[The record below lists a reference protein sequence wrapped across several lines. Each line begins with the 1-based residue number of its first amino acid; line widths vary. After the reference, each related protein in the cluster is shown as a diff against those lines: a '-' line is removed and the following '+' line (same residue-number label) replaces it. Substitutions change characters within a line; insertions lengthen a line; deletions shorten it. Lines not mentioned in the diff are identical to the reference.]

1 MALSSLDPLGRAGGV
16 LPSAD
21 PSALEVAMDRNKQ
34 EDELAKGIQ
43 AIKAQEKAAAAD
55 NKQKEREAADKRKTA
70 LADGTLWFA
79 HTLEGQ
85 KAYSNLVN
93 SRAKRYQDYEA
104 GIGADP
110 DMEGTDAYIADQIEL
125 QAWNQMNANS
135 EQLRGDHAKVKQYIM
150 ENRDLYTDDALEKTD
165 EEYAN
170 PEYLKNGELPNTL
183 VALIDLNK
191 AIENQ
196 FGAIEAEVAAW
207 ANPASDGGIVSG
219 SRTRVL
225 PQSLKAQA
233 EGMAA
238 MDPNLSAKLGE
249 TMGNYTPEKQKAIK
263 ALAAANGISETAAV
277 ALDLATAKYGA
288 VQWEAGRTQ
297 ASDASAGRKDDIKT
311 ASEFVRAIE
320 NVNEGTHQGFSRV
333 LDAFPGLSE
342 NTTKALLSNNPELA
356 AVVENTS
363 NGIVLKPGYELVKD
377 FNRLVVGVVPESKG
391 GAFGAKGTP
400 ERPIKVQAAIRAKNG
415 NITVLTGTDEDF
427 KAGNLKSSPPIP
439 KEDVFQK
446 VVYPSLWNGGD
457 YNPVSAAGMQR
468 AMEKM
473 GYDVKTET
481 MNQWNKKF
489 VYKDPEAKTP
499 TTAPQKPATTF
510 IP

>member
-1 MALSSLDPLGRAGGV
+1 MPSACALRDWGNTRVLDPLGRAGGV

-207 ANPASDGGIVSG
+207 ANPASDGGIFPVVWSYTLGSKFPVFKSLLGVGISFSPVS
-219 SRTRVL
+219 VV
-225 PQSLKAQA
+225 P
-233 EGMAA
+233 M
-238 MDPNLSAKLGE
+238 
-249 TMGNYTPEKQKAIK
+249 
-263 ALAAANGISETAAV
+263 NGIGSPAPMV
-277 ALDLATAKYGA
+277 FILGA
-288 VQWEAGRTQ
+288 GP
-297 ASDASAGRKDDIKT
+297 
-311 ASEFVRAIE
+311 F
-320 NVNEGTHQGFSRV
+320 
-333 LDAFPGLSE
+333 
-342 NTTKALLSNNPELA
+342 
-356 AVVENTS
+356 
-363 NGIVLKPGYELVKD
+363 
-377 FNRLVVGVVPESKG
+377 
-391 GAFGAKGTP
+391 
-400 ERPIKVQAAIRAKNG
+400 
-415 NITVLTGTDEDF
+415 
-427 KAGNLKSSPPIP
+427 
-439 KEDVFQK
+439 
-446 VVYPSLWNGGD
+446 
-457 YNPVSAAGMQR
+457 
-468 AMEKM
+468 
-473 GYDVKTET
+473 
-481 MNQWNKKF
+481 
-489 VYKDPEAKTP
+489 
-499 TTAPQKPATTF
+499 TF
-510 IP
+510 

>member
-1 MALSSLDPLGRAGGV
+1 
-16 LPSAD
+16 
-21 PSALEVAMDRNKQ
+21 
-34 EDELAKGIQ
+34 
-43 AIKAQEKAAAAD
+43 
-55 NKQKEREAADKRKTA
+55 
-70 LADGTLWFA
+70 
-79 HTLEGQ
+79 
-85 KAYSNLVN
+85 
-93 SRAKRYQDYEA
+93 
-104 GIGADP
+104 
-110 DMEGTDAYIADQIEL
+110 
-125 QAWNQMNANS
+125 
-135 EQLRGDHAKVKQYIM
+135 
-150 ENRDLYTDDALEKTD
+150 
-165 EEYAN
+165 
-170 PEYLKNGELPNTL
+170 
-183 VALIDLNK
+183 
-191 AIENQ
+191 
-196 FGAIEAEVAAW
+196 
-207 ANPASDGGIVSG
+207 
-219 SRTRVL
+219 
-225 PQSLKAQA
+225 
-233 EGMAA
+233 

-446 VVYPSLWNGGD
+446 VVFPALWNGGE
-457 YNPVSAAGMQR
+457 YNPVTPAAMQS
-468 AMEKM
+468 AMEEM
-473 GYDVKTET
+473 GIDVKAET

-499 TTAPQKPATTF
+499 TTAPQPKAETPAEAWARKQKEAAAARR
-510 IP
+510 

>member
-104 GIGADP
+104 GIGTDP

-135 EQLRGDHAKVKQYIM
+135 EQLRLDHAKVKEQIM
-150 ENRDLYTDDALEKTD
+150 KNRDLYTADALEKTD

-191 AIENQ
+191 AIESQ
-196 FGAIEAEVAAW
+196 FGLIEAEVKAW

-219 SRTRVL
+219 TRTQVL
-225 PQSLKAQA
+225 PESLKAQA

-288 VQWEAGRTQ
+288 VQWEAGRSQ
-297 ASDASAGRKDDIKT
+297 ASEGAAGRKDMEEGLNWLAEWRKGAEEGKYEGNDMSSLFGISPASGEKLPDAYKTLKGWVFDQTEVYDKDADKNIKKETVIDAISLDRGKDKWVIKLDTGEIREIPTEKFESEIVPRLGAYNKEKITGIGGYLNSAKKSGYFQDIK
-311 ASEFVRAIE
+311 
-320 NVNEGTHQGFSRV
+320 G
-333 LDAFPGLSE
+333 
-342 NTTKALLSNNPELA
+342 
-356 AVVENTS
+356 
-363 NGIVLKPGYELVKD
+363 
-377 FNRLVVGVVPESKG
+377 
-391 GAFGAKGTP
+391 
-400 ERPIKVQAAIRAKNG
+400 
-415 NITVLTGTDEDF
+415 TGT
-427 KAGNLKSSPPIP
+427 
-439 KEDVFQK
+439 KE
-446 VVYPSLWNGGD
+446 
-457 YNPVSAAGMQR
+457 M
-468 AMEKM
+468 
-473 GYDVKTET
+473 VKTD
-481 MNQWNKKF
+481 N
-489 VYKDPEAKTP
+489 
-499 TTAPQKPATTF
+499 QKPATTQ
-510 IP
+510 PKAKSKAELLRETQL